1 MERNGVIELRY
12 WILGDTGRYDCS
24 DDRGS
29 DERLTGGLLV
39 SRDGLSDGGI
49 LEIPGRGPGSFAPG
63 PDQSGK
69 YFFARTRSGLKKIR
83 RDRS

>member
-29 DERLTGGLLV
+29 DERLTGGSFWISSLGSPFDTFGRSFCV
-39 SRDGLSDGGI
+39 SFTKNHVSI
-49 LEIPGRGPGSFAPG
+49 LEIVHFILCLTCFPA
-63 PDQSGK
+63 K
-69 YFFARTRSGLKKIR
+69 
-83 RDRS
+83 